1 MPNDSL
7 EANDEVK
14 RMKMFKWITLNN
26 WPIRYK
32 LIMHFLLI
40 SILPAICLGI
50 LIALA
55 TDRIIEKQVN
65 EHTSQL
71 IGNVNKSLEAYAGNL
86 QNITYFTS
94 FNPQVRRFLSGEPA
108 IQASEVYDMR
118 IFLQGFTTLYS
129 EVAGILVVNAK
140 GDYISN
146 EMYARTTRSLTEE
159 GWYKEAVDQK
169 GIFSIVGHP
178 SGRNV
183 TTHVDY
189 KDEDIVSVVRAILD
203 PETQAVKG
211 VILIDLKLRIIAET
225 VQDVSLGKSGYLMV
239 IDDKGE
245 SIYTPEHPLVSKF
258 QRSWMDEN
266 PSGTFSKTIDGTYMQ
281 FIYRKS
287 AFTNWTTVGVF
298 STQETVREVREI
310 RLYLIMF
317 VFVVCLLGIA
327 ASYYLSYT
335 ISFPI
340 WQLTSFM
347 RRAEDGN
354 LSIRFKDE
362 RTDEVGML
370 GRSFNHML
378 MQITKLIGLVE
389 KEQRQKREAELRSLQ
404 AQIKPHF
411 LYNTLDTILWLAR
424 KSGAHEVTEVVDSLS
439 RLFRIGLSKGNEVI
453 SLMEEFE
460 HVKSYLII
468 QKTRY
473 KEKLNYSIVID
484 PSLHQLY
491 VLKLILQPIVEN
503 AIYHGIKE
511 RRGPGNID
519 IHARNEKE
527 RVVITIRDNGAGMSE
542 EKLERL
548 RRTLEAAASKS
559 NPAASEYK
567 QDTPHVSEQ
576 ESSFILTNPQSGEG
590 YGLTNVHERIVIS
603 FGDAYGVS
611 IESKKGEGTTVT
623 ITHPVLK
630 REVSV

>member
-1 MPNDSL
+1 
-7 EANDEVK
+7 
-14 RMKMFKWITLNN
+14 MKMFKWITLNN

-50 LIALA
+50 LIGLA

-94 FNPQVRRFLSGEPA
+94 FNPQVMRFLSGESA
-108 IQASEVYDMR
+108 IQTSEAYDMR
-118 IFLQGFTTLYS
+118 VFLKGFTTLYP

-140 GDYISN
+140 GDYVSN
-146 EMYARTTRSLTEE
+146 EMYARTSRSLTEE
-159 GWYKEAVDQK
+159 SWYKEAINEK

-203 PETQAVKG
+203 PETQAVQG
-211 VILIDLKLRIIAET
+211 VILIDLKLRVIAET
-225 VQDVSLGKSGYLMV
+225 VQDVNLGKSGYLMV
-239 IDDKGE
+239 LDNKGE
-245 SIYTPEHPLVSKF
+245 SIYTPQHPLVGKF
-258 QRSWMDEN
+258 QRNWIDEN
-266 PSGTFSKTIDGTYMQ
+266 PSGTFSKKIDGKNMQ

-287 AFTNWTTVGVF
+287 SFTNWTTVGVF
-298 STQETVREVREI
+298 STQESVREVREI
-310 RLYLIMF
+310 RLYLISF

-335 ISFPI
+335 ISLPI

-354 LSIRFKDE
+354 LSIRFKDT
-362 RTDEVGML
+362 RTDEVGNL
-370 GRSFNHML
+370 GRSFNNML

-411 LYNTLDTILWLAR
+411 LYNTLDTIGWLAR
-424 KSGAHEVTEVVDSLS
+424 KSGAHEVTEVVESLS

-460 HVKSYLII
+460 HIKSYLII

-473 KEKLNYSIVID
+473 KEKLNYTITIE

-519 IHARNEKE
+519 IQARHENE

-542 EKLERL
+542 ERLAQL
-548 RRTLEAAASKS
+548 RRVLEAAASKS
-559 NPAASEYK
+559 NPIPNE
-567 QDTPHVSEQ
+567 DEQ
-576 ESSFILTNPQSGEG
+576 EKTTDNKQELSYHIASPQSGGG
-590 YGLTNVHERIVIS
+590 YGLTNVQERIVIS
-603 FGDAYGVS
+603 FGEVYGVTIDS
-611 IESKKGEGTTVT
+611 IKGEGTTVT

-630 REVSV
+630 REVPM

>member
-1 MPNDSL
+1 
-7 EANDEVK
+7 VK
-14 RMKMFKWITLNN
+14 GLKTFKWITLNN

-40 SILPAICLGI
+40 SILPAICLGV

-55 TDRIIEKQVN
+55 TDNIIEKQVN
-65 EHTSQL
+65 DHTSQL
-71 IGNVNKSLEAYAGNL
+71 IGNVNKSLESYAGNL

-94 FNPQVRRFLSGEPA
+94 FNPQVQRFLSSESA
-108 IQASEVYDMR
+108 TQASEVYDMR
-118 IFLQGFTTLYS
+118 IFLQGFTTLYP
-129 EVAGILVVNAK
+129 EVAGIMVVSAN

-146 EMYARTTRSLTEE
+146 EMYARTTQSLTEE
-159 GWYKEAVDQK
+159 SWYKEAVDEK
-169 GIFSIVGHP
+169 GIFKIVGHP

-183 TTHVDY
+183 TTHVSY

-203 PETQAVKG
+203 PESQAVKG
-211 VILIDLKLRIIAET
+211 VILIDLKLRVIAET
-225 VQDVSLGKSGYLMV
+225 VQDVDLGKSGYLMV

-245 SIYTPEHPLVSKF
+245 SIYTPQHPPASKF

-266 PSGTFSKTIDGTYMQ
+266 PSGTFSKNIDGKKMQ

-310 RLYLIMF
+310 RLYLITF

-335 ISFPI
+335 ISLPI

-354 LSIRFKDE
+354 LSIRFKDK

-370 GRSFNHML
+370 GRSFNNML

-389 KEQRQKREAELRSLQ
+389 REQQQKREAELRSLQ

-411 LYNTLDTILWLAR
+411 LYNTLDTIQWLAR
-424 KSGAHEVTEVVDSLS
+424 KNGAHEVTEVVDSLS

-453 SLMEEFE
+453 PITEEFE

-473 KEKLNYSIVID
+473 KEKLNYSIHIE
-484 PSLHQLY
+484 PSLQQLY

-519 IHARNEKE
+519 IQARKENEK
-527 RVVITIRDNGAGMSE
+527 VVVTISDNGAGMPE
-542 EKLERL
+542 EKLKRL
-548 RRTLEAAASKS
+548 RRTLEEAASKS
-559 NPAASEYK
+559 TPVVNDYERDKLPANG
-567 QDTPHVSEQ
+567 Q
-576 ESSFILTNPQSGEG
+576 ETSFLTITPQSGEG
-590 YGLTNVHERIVIS
+590 YGLTNVQERIVIS

-611 IESKKGEGTTVT
+611 IDSTAGEGTTVT

-630 REVSV
+630 REVTV

>member
-1 MPNDSL
+1 
-7 EANDEVK
+7 
-14 RMKMFKWITLNN
+14 MKMSKWFTLNN

-71 IGNVNKSLEAYAGNL
+71 IGNVNTSLESYAGNL

-94 FNPQVRRFLSGEPA
+94 FNPQVMRFLSNEPA
-108 IQASEVYDMR
+108 IQTTETYDMR
-118 IFLQGFTTLYS
+118 RFLQGFTTLYS
-129 EVAGILVVNAK
+129 EVAGILVVNAQ

-146 EMYARTTRSLTEE
+146 EMYARTSRSLTEE
-159 GWYKEAVDQK
+159 DWYKEAVDRK

-203 PETQAVKG
+203 PQSQAVMG
-211 VILIDLKLRIIAET
+211 VILIDLKLRVIAET

-239 IDDKGE
+239 IDDKAE
-245 SIYTPEHPLVSKF
+245 SIYTPDHPLVSKF
-258 QRSWMDEN
+258 QRSWIDEN
-266 PSGTFSKTIDGTYMQ
+266 PSGTFSKTINGINMQ

-335 ISFPI
+335 ISLPI
-340 WQLTSFM
+340 WQLMSFM

-354 LSIRFKDE
+354 LSIRFKDN
-362 RTDEVGML
+362 RTDEIGML
-370 GRSFNHML
+370 GRSFNTML
-378 MQITKLIGLVE
+378 MQITKLIALVE

-484 PSLHQLY
+484 PLLHELD

-519 IHARNEKE
+519 IHARNESE
-527 RVVITIRDNGAGMSE
+527 RVVITIRDNGAGMSG

-548 RRTLEAAASKS
+548 RRTLETAASKS
-559 NPAASEYK
+559 VAVASEYK
-567 QDTPHVSEQ
+567 KEDQPVSEQ
-576 ESSFILTNPQSGEG
+576 ELSFIAATPPSGEG
-590 YGLTNVHERIVIS
+590 YGLKNVHERIVIS
-603 FGDAYGVS
+603 FGEAYGVS
-611 IESKKGEGTTVT
+611 IDSIRGEGTTVT
-623 ITHPVLK
+623 ITHPMLK